1 MEEMELVK
9 WPFLKQTW
17 GIEFERSEGSY
28 LYTKDGR
35 KILDAAGG
43 AIVSNIGYGREE
55 VADTIAKAVKNNSY
69 ILPPFLTPER
79 EALLDELREHWLPP
93 HLTRIHLS
101 SGGSEAN
108 ESAVKLAI
116 QYQASRGKA
125 EKNIILTRNLSYH
138 GTTLNMSGISGHVA
152 RKRGLESYVPKP
164 TTIETPYPL
173 RCPIGSFHPDAK
185 EYYLDNLRKTVKKIG
200 AENIAA
206 LLMEPI
212 NGSSGGAITPPDGYW
227 VEAQEILRENDI
239 LLIADEVMTGF
250 GRVGSDFASNLYGLQ
265 PDILIAGKGMG
276 GGYAAIGGTY
286 STDKIADSIQAAGYE
301 VMFHTF
307 AALPQSCAASAEVL
321 RILREENLCE
331 RVNPLGDQI
340 LQKLNSEIGQHP
352 NIAEIRGKGLLIG
365 IEIVEDKSS
374 LTPFDEVK
382 KITSQLMQK
391 GLEEGVFLYPGGT
404 GKYRDI
410 ICIGPAFIIQEEEV
424 DLIVSVVKDSIEYVT
439 SRN

>member
-116 QYQASRGKA
+116 QYQTSRGKA

-374 LTPFDEVK
+374 LTPFDESQ
-382 KITSQLMQK
+382 KITSRIMQQ

-404 GKYRDI
+404 GEYRDI
-410 ICIGPAFIIQEEEV
+410 ICIGPAFTIGDDEV
-424 DLIVSVVKDSIEYVT
+424 DLIVKATKAAISAVT
-439 SRN
+439 KN

>member
-1 MEEMELVK
+1 MELIK

-17 GIEFERSEGSY
+17 GIEFERSEGAY
-28 LYTKDGR
+28 LYTKGGR

-55 VADTIAKAVKNNSY
+55 VAQAIAKAVKNNSY

-79 EALLDELREHWLPP
+79 EALLDELREYWLPP
-93 HLTRIHLS
+93 HLSRIHLS

-116 QYQASRGKA
+116 QYQNSRGKP
-125 EKNIILTRNLSYH
+125 EKNIILTRSLSYH
-138 GTTLNMSGISGHVA
+138 GTTLNMSGISGHEA

-164 TTIETPYPL
+164 ITIETPYPL
-173 RCPIGSFHPDAK
+173 RCPLGRYHPEARD
-185 EYYLDNLRKTVKKIG
+185 YYLDNLKKIIQEIG
-200 AENIAA
+200 SKNIAA

-212 NGSSGGAITPPDGYW
+212 NGSSGGAIIPPDGYW
-227 VEAQEILRENDI
+227 IEAQEILRANDI

-250 GRVGSDFASNLYGLQ
+250 GRVGHDFASNLYDIE

-286 STDKIADSIQAAGYE
+286 STDNIADSIQNSGYE

-321 RILREENLCE
+321 KILREEKLCE
-331 RVNPLGDQI
+331 RVNPLGETI
-340 LQKLNSEIGQHP
+340 LQELNSEIGQHP
-352 NIAEIRGKGLLIG
+352 NVAEIRGKGLLIG
-365 IEIVEDKSS
+365 LEIVEDKTT
-374 LTPFDEVK
+374 LKPFEESK
-382 KITSQLMQK
+382 KITSRIMQK
-391 GLEEGVFLYPGGT
+391 GLELGVFLYPGGT
-404 GKYRDI
+404 GAYRDI
-410 ICIGPAFIIQEEEV
+410 ICLGPAFTIGQTEIKLMVEVLKESINSVTQE
-424 DLIVSVVKDSIEYVT
+424 
-439 SRN
+439 N

>member
-35 KILDAAGG
+35 KIFDAAGG

-116 QYQASRGKA
+116 QYQSSRGKA

-185 EYYLDNLRKTVKKIG
+185 EYYLDNLRKTLKKIG
-200 AENIAA
+200 PENIAA

-227 VEAQEILRENDI
+227 IEAQEILRENDI

-250 GRVGSDFASNLYGLQ
+250 GRVGSDFASNLYGLE

-404 GKYRDI
+404 GRYRDI

>member
-1 MEEMELVK
+1 MELVK

-185 EYYLDNLRKTVKKIG
+185 EYYLDNLRKTLKKIG

-321 RILREENLCE
+321 RILRVENLCE

-365 IEIVEDKSS
+365 KEIVEDKSS
-374 LTPFDEVK
+374 LTPFDESQ
-382 KITSQLMQK
+382 KITSRIMQH

-404 GKYRDI
+404 GEYRDI
-410 ICIGPAFIIQEEEV
+410 ICIGPAFTIGDDEV
-424 DLIVSVVKDSIEYVT
+424 DLIVKATKAALTTVT
-439 SRN
+439 QN

>member
-227 VEAQEILRENDI
+227 VEAQEILKENDI

-250 GRVGSDFASNLYGLQ
+250 GRVGSDFASNFYGLQ

-404 GKYRDI
+404 GRYRDI

>member
-1 MEEMELVK
+1 MELVK

-17 GIEFERSEGSY
+17 DIEFERSEGAY
-28 LYTKDGR
+28 LYTNDGR

-55 VADTIAKAVKNNSY
+55 VADAIARAVKNNSY

-79 EALLDELREHWLPP
+79 EALLDELRENWLPP

-116 QYQASRGKA
+116 QYQASRGKS
-125 EKNIILTRNLSYH
+125 EKNIILTRSLSYH
-138 GTTLNMSGISGHVA
+138 GTTLNLSGISGHDA

-164 TTIETPYPL
+164 ITIETPYPL
-173 RCPIGSFHPDAK
+173 RCPLGKYHPGAK
-185 EYYLDNLRKTVKKIG
+185 DYYLDDLKKTIQKIG
-200 AENIAA
+200 PENIAA

-212 NGSSGGAITPPDGYW
+212 NGSSGGAITPPEGYW
-227 VEAQEILRENDI
+227 IEAQEILRENDI

-250 GRVGSDFASNLYGLQ
+250 GRVGSDFASNLYDLE

-286 STDKIADSIQAAGYE
+286 STDKIADSIQKAGYE

-321 RILREENLCE
+321 RILREEKLCE
-331 RVNPLGDQI
+331 KVNPLGEEI
-340 LQKLNSEIGQHP
+340 LRKLNSEIGQHP

-365 IEIVEDKSS
+365 LEIVKDKSS
-374 LTPFDEVK
+374 LEPFEESDKVTYK
-382 KITSQLMQK
+382 LMQK

-404 GKYRDI
+404 GTYRDI
-410 ICIGPAFIIQEEEV
+410 ICLGPAFIIDDVEI
-424 DLIVSVVKDSIEYVT
+424 DLMVNAVRNSLKILT
-439 SRN
+439 SQ

>member
-1 MEEMELVK
+1 M
-9 WPFLKQTW
+9 
-17 GIEFERSEGSY
+17 
-28 LYTKDGR
+28 
-35 KILDAAGG
+35 
-43 AIVSNIGYGREE
+43 N
-55 VADTIAKAVKNNSY
+55 TISFKKKS
-69 ILPPFLTPER
+69 
-79 EALLDELREHWLPP
+79 
-93 HLTRIHLS
+93 
-101 SGGSEAN
+101 
-108 ESAVKLAI
+108 
-116 QYQASRGKA
+116 
-125 EKNIILTRNLSYH
+125 
-138 GTTLNMSGISGHVA
+138 
-152 RKRGLESYVPKP
+152 RKRGLEGYVPKP

-200 AENIAA
+200 PENIAA

-227 VEAQEILRENDI
+227 IEAQEILRENDI

-250 GRVGSDFASNLYGLQ
+250 GRVGSDFASNLYGLE

-374 LTPFDEVK
+374 LTPFDESQ
-382 KITSQLMQK
+382 KITSRIMQQ

-404 GKYRDI
+404 GEYRDI
-410 ICIGPAFIIQEEEV
+410 ICIGPAFTIGDDEV
-424 DLIVSVVKDSIEYVT
+424 DLIVKATKAALTTVT
-439 SRN
+439 QN

>member
-1 MEEMELVK
+1 MELIK

-17 GIEFERSEGSY
+17 GIEFERSEGTY

-55 VADTIAKAVKNNSY
+55 VAEAIARAVKNNSY

-79 EALLDELREHWLPP
+79 ETLLDELREYWLPS

-116 QYQASRGKA
+116 QYQASRGKP
-125 EKNIILTRNLSYH
+125 EKNIILTRSLSYH
-138 GTTLNMSGISGHVA
+138 GTTLNMSGISGHAA
-152 RKRGLESYVPKP
+152 RKRGLESYVPEP

-173 RCPIGSFHPDAK
+173 RCPLGSHHVDAK
-185 EYYLDNLRKTVKKIG
+185 EYYLENLRNTIKRIG
-200 AENIAA
+200 AEKIAG

-212 NGSSGGAITPPDGYW
+212 NGSSGGAIYPPDNYW
-227 VEAQEILRENDI
+227 KEAHEILQENDI

-250 GRVGSDFASNLYGLQ
+250 GRVGEDFASNLYDIE

-307 AALPQSCAASAEVL
+307 AALPQS
-321 RILREENLCE
+321 
-331 RVNPLGDQI
+331 
-340 LQKLNSEIGQHP
+340 
-352 NIAEIRGKGLLIG
+352 
-365 IEIVEDKSS
+365 
-374 LTPFDEVK
+374 
-382 KITSQLMQK
+382 
-391 GLEEGVFLYPGGT
+391 
-404 GKYRDI
+404 
-410 ICIGPAFIIQEEEV
+410 
-424 DLIVSVVKDSIEYVT
+424 
-439 SRN
+439 

>member
-1 MEEMELVK
+1 MELVK

-69 ILPPFLTPER
+69 VLPPFMTPER

-250 GRVGSDFASNLYGLQ
+250 GRVGSDFASNFYGLQ

-374 LTPFDEVK
+374 LTPFDESQ
-382 KITSQLMQK
+382 KITSRLMQQV
-391 GLEEGVFLYPGGT
+391 LEEGVFLYPGGT
-404 GKYRDI
+404 GEYRDI
-410 ICIGPAFIIQEEEV
+410 ICIGPAFTIGDDEV
-424 DLIVSVVKDSIEYVT
+424 DLIVKATKAALTTVT
-439 SRN
+439 QN

>member
-125 EKNIILTRNLSYH
+125 EKNIILTRDLSYH

-404 GKYRDI
+404 GRYRDI

>member
-1 MEEMELVK
+1 MELVK

-125 EKNIILTRNLSYH
+125 EKNIILTRDLSYH

-200 AENIAA
+200 PENIAA

-227 VEAQEILRENDI
+227 IEAQEILRENDI

-404 GKYRDI
+404 GRYRDI

>member
-1 MEEMELVK
+1 MELIK

-17 GIEFERSEGSY
+17 GIEFERSKGAY

-55 VADTIAKAVKNNSY
+55 VAQVIAKAVRDNSY

-79 EALLDELREHWLPP
+79 EALLDELREYWLPS
-93 HLTRIHLS
+93 HLSRIHLS

-116 QYQASRGKA
+116 QYQNSLGKP
-125 EKNIILTRNLSYH
+125 EKNIILTRSLSYH
-138 GTTLNMSGISGHVA
+138 GTTLNMSGISGHEA
-152 RKRGLESYVPKP
+152 RKRGLESYVPQP
-164 TTIETPYPL
+164 VTIETPYPL
-173 RCPIGSFHPDAK
+173 RCPLGRYHPEAK
-185 EYYLDNLRKTVKKIG
+185 NYYLDNLKKVIQEIG
-200 AENIAA
+200 SKNIAA

-212 NGSSGGAITPPDGYW
+212 NGSSGGAIVPPDGYW
-227 VEAQEILRENDI
+227 IEAQEILRENDI

-250 GRVGSDFASNLYGLQ
+250 GRVGHDFASNLYEIE

-286 STDKIADSIQAAGYE
+286 STDNIADSIQNSGYE

-321 RILREENLCE
+321 KILRQEKLCE
-331 RVNPLGDQI
+331 RVNPLGENI
-340 LQKLNSEIGQHP
+340 LQELNSEIGQHP
-352 NIAEIRGKGLLIG
+352 NVAEIRGKGLLIG
-365 IEIVEDKSS
+365 LEIVEDKTT
-374 LTPFDEVK
+374 LKPFEESK
-382 KITSQLMQK
+382 KITSRIMQK
-391 GLEEGVFLYPGGT
+391 GLELGVFLYPGGT
-404 GKYRDI
+404 GAYRDI
-410 ICIGPAFIIQEEEV
+410 ICLGPAFTIGETEIKLMVEV
-424 DLIVSVVKDSIEYVT
+424 LKESIDSVTKE
-439 SRN
+439 N